1 MLKHFVLLLFIL
13 FRIQLSAQVI
23 PSYLA
28 DWKNDA
34 SGAYSIIHDDYGD
47 VGVDGIWQYA
57 DTIAFNRGLRFT
69 FGAISASCEVSRTV
83 NGQASPYLYAKNVM
97 MGLHFHEIISHS
109 HTHTCALNRGWS
121 PCGTAGWGEV
131 VGSADWTM
139 QLYNSHNSIL
149 TNTGHQP
156 RYFIFPY
163 DQFTDA
169 ANTELASMGYLGS
182 RTGWHI
188 SGAHNPFYKY
198 GYEANDENMFLPNA
212 NGFFRTSVQVFD
224 DVNAGQSDGAQTA
237 ELNSVVDA
245 AIANN
250 QWGNRELH
258 NVGAL
263 GWGHVTVNA
272 YRNHL
277 NYTKAKVTSGELWMG
292 TVSELLTYQIQ
303 KLVYSATSAVYNSG
317 TQKITVSFT
326 QDNSVVTKNIATHLS
341 GLTIK
346 TPVTIVLDLNSYTS
360 LLNFNNISVKQGA
373 DIVTDVVYK
382 NNKLFVNVYPHKG
395 SFTIEENIALPIS
408 IIPKPTK
415 PILPPESF
423 VLYPNPATTTL
434 SINNEEVRQMEVY
447 SLDGIKIMEVE
458 GNQADVSS
466 LPAGFYFVSIKEFG
480 IWQRFI
486 KR

>member
-1 MLKHFVLLLFIL
+1 MLKCLATLFI
-13 FRIQLSAQVI
+13 FCICFYASAQTI
-23 PSYLA
+23 PSYVA

-69 FGAISASCEVSRTV
+69 FGAISSSCEVMRTI

-97 MGLHFHEIISHS
+97 MALHNHEIINHS
-109 HTHTCALNRGWS
+109 HTHTCAVNRGWS
-121 PCGTAGWGEV
+121 PCNGTGWGEV
-131 VGSADWTM
+131 VGGAGWNT
-139 QLYNSHNSIL
+139 QLHTSHNSIL

-156 RYFIFPY
+156 RYYIYPY

-169 ANTELASMGYLGS
+169 ANAELAVMGYLGS

-188 SGAHNPFYKY
+188 AGVQAPFYKY
-198 GYEANDENMFLPNA
+198 GYEANDENMFVSNA

-224 DVNAGQSDGAQTA
+224 DVNAVQSDVVQTA

-258 NVGAL
+258 NVGPT
-263 GWGHVTVNA
+263 GWGHTTVNA

-277 NYTKAKVTSGELWMG
+277 NYVKTKVTSGELWMG

-303 KLVYSATSAVYNSG
+303 KLVYNASSAVYDSG
-317 TQKITVSFT
+317 TDKITVSFT
-326 QDNSVVTKNIATHLS
+326 QNNSIVTADVATYLS
-341 GLTIK
+341 PLVIK
-346 TPVTIVLDLNSYTS
+346 TPITVVLDLDGYTS
-360 LLNFNNISVKQGA
+360 LLNFNDITVRQGA
-373 DIVTDVVYK
+373 DIITDVVY
-382 NNKLFVNVYPHKG
+382 NNDKLYVNVYPHEG
-395 SFTIEENIALPIS
+395 SFTIEDNPLPIS
-408 IIPKPTK
+408 KLSKPTTK
-415 PILPPESF
+415 VYPPESF

-434 SINNEEVRQMEVY
+434 SINNETVHHMELYTV
-447 SLDGIKIMEVE
+447 DGIKIMEVN
-458 GNQADVSS
+458 GNQADVSTLPSGLYYVS
-466 LPAGFYFVSIKEFG
+466 LREFG
-480 IWQRFI
+480 VWQKFI
-486 KR
+486 KK